1 MTTTTRH
8 QPRVAV
14 ITGASSGVGLSA
26 ARTLASQGWRV
37 IGTGRDPQRTATA
50 AAQLQAVARPGAPG
64 NMIRVDLALL
74 ADAARAAEQIR
85 SLTDRIDVLI
95 NNAGGTARERVI
107 TSEGNE
113 ATFTGNHL
121 GHFVLTR
128 QLLPLLQRSAADA
141 PRGAT
146 RIINVSSRA
155 HETAPGLDWDNLQMI
170 EHFVPIKAYCNAKL
184 ANLLFTRVLSEQL
197 SRDGIVT
204 HAMHPGIVD
213 SNFINHADDGTKNY
227 LATMPMVS
235 SDEAADT
242 VVWLATAPEP
252 GATTNG
258 YYYQRQPAFST
269 DAAKDAASALRLWRE
284 SEKLAAAALGHC

>member
-1 MTTTTRH
+1 MTTTTQH

-26 ARTLASQGWRV
+26 ARALASQGWRV

-74 ADAARAAEQIR
+74 TDAARAAEQIR

-197 SRDGIVT
+197 SRDGIVA

-242 VVWLATAPEP
+242 VVWLGTASEP

-269 DAAKDAASALRLWRE
+269 DAAKDAASASRLWRE